1 MMLCSRSCRV
11 EISIPSN
18 PDFSAAPYP
27 EGYQSGGDGFIRI
40 TQHATPMHTRYI
52 RARVCVRRL
61 SSRTDVEDG
70 ATDARTDGRTHA
82 RPHINIEGL

>member
-40 TQHATPMHTRYI
+40 TQHADDTSKQLVVSRI
-52 RARVCVRRL
+52 SFISVVCTQPSL
-61 SSRTDVEDG
+61 SFHS
-70 ATDARTDGRTHA
+70 
-82 RPHINIEGL
+82 